1 MSVKPQLSSSP
12 GQSNCDMFTLFTL
25 PQVLAIGIA
34 SQPLSSGGP
43 IEYTEQ
49 SIYGLQNT
57 ISCILDTVFY
67 DNLKDTDF
75 NCIFYRIEG
84 KGG

>member
-25 PQVLAIGIA
+25 PQVLASGIA